1 MRSFSGIGRVAAV
14 AALTAAVAVV
24 AILLFGGG
32 GGYTVKARFLNAGQL
47 VKGNPVQTGGVPIGS
62 VTGIK
67 ITADGH
73 AEITL
78 EIDGDHAP
86 LRRGTR
92 AEIRQFSQSGLA
104 NRYVDLKLPP
114 HSEDEIA
121 DGGVIDTDK
130 TVTQVDLDELY
141 NTLDEETRRSLQDFF
156 KGSAAQFEGKAE
168 EANAGLVYL
177 NPALSTSSRL
187 FNELT
192 KDEALLER
200 FLVDSS
206 RFVTTVAER
215 RDDLAGLVG
224 NLNATTRALG
234 SQKEALAESIGLLPP
249 FMRRANTT
257 FVNLRSTLDTL
268 DPLVDASKP
277 VAKRLG
283 PFLSQARDFAADA
296 EPTVRDLS
304 VTIRKGGRSNDLVDL
319 LRSFPPLAN
328 IAVDTA
334 TRSHAPGG
342 RAVSVGETRGAFPET
357 TDALKAGA
365 PEIGFARNYTTDFLG
380 WFDDFSTTGGGFDAL
395 GATARGFISF
405 SGSLHP
411 DTIAKSQYKRC
422 PGVGRGPGG
431 RRLERALGRGAGRA
445 GVHRGA
451 PGGAQVRRV
460 LTLLVVAGVCAAAF
474 LLSGAAEEK
483 KGRSYRIV
491 FDNAFGLTTGG
502 DFRVGGVNA
511 GKTTGFDVLKRP
523 GEAPKAVVPPR
534 SPSPGSRTSV
544 ATPAARSARS
554 R

>member
-14 AALTAAVAVV
+14 AALTAALAVV

-47 VKGNPVQTGGVPIGS
+47 VKGNPVQIGGVPIGS

-78 EIDGDHAP
+78 EIDDDHAP

-130 TVTQVDLDELY
+130 TVTQVDLDELF

-156 KGSAAQFEGKAE
+156 KGSAASSGARPTRPTP
-168 EANAGLVYL
+168 ACVYL

-192 KDEALLER
+192 KDDAAARALPGRLEP
-200 FLVDSS
+200 L
-206 RFVTTVAER
+206 VTTLAER

-234 SQKEALAESIGLLPP
+234 NQKEALAESIGLLPP

-257 FVNLRSTLDTL
+257 FVNLRSTLDDV

-277 VAKRLG
+277 VAKRLR
-283 PFLSQARDFAADA
+283 P
-296 EPTVRDLS
+296 
-304 VTIRKGGRSNDLVDL
+304 I
-319 LRSFPPLAN
+319 PLAGPGLRRRRR
-328 IAVDTA
+328 AHRARPQRDDPQGRALQRPDRPAALVPAAGGHRGRQA

-357 TDALKAGA
+357 ADALKAGA
-365 PEIGFARNYTTDFLG
+365 PEIGFARPYTTDFLG

-395 GATARGFISF
+395 GATARGFITVLRHAA
-405 SGSLHP
+405 SGP
-411 DTIAKSQYKRC
+411 DRQ
-422 PGVGRGPGG
+422 
-431 RRLERALGRGAGRA
+431 RA
-445 GVHRGA
+445 
-451 PGGAQVRRV
+451 
-460 LTLLVVAGVCAAAF
+460 
-474 LLSGAAEEK
+474 S
-483 KGRSYRIV
+483 
-491 FDNAFGLTTGG
+491 
-502 DFRVGGVNA
+502 
-511 GKTTGFDVLKRP
+511 
-523 GEAPKAVVPPR
+523 
-534 SPSPGSRTSV
+534 TS
-544 ATPAARSARS
+544 AARARPRRRRPTARTCS
-554 R
+554 RGEEQAELGCTEAHRAVPK